1 MPTRYIA
8 ISVVSVIL
16 SFVGG
21 FLVANA
27 LNRSEV
33 ASLQSKFQKAAA
45 DPTTANT
52 SENETTLSDEEIRAK
67 IAEADA
73 APDNF
78 AFQRDLGLG
87 LYRYAAMQQDTAL
100 LRESSRLLERALG
113 LNPNDYQIKVALGN
127 SHFDVGYFEKKNE
140 PFVEARKYYRLALD
154 ARPNDVEVRTDYA
167 LTYFLQTPPDH
178 SKAISEFEA
187 VLRENP
193 KQEKALQFLTRSFWQ
208 TGQGDRAAVTLQ
220 QLRVANPASPAV
232 KELESLLLQAPS
244 PAQ

>member
-8 ISVVSVIL
+8 ISVISVFL
-16 SFVGG
+16 SFIGG

-33 ASLQSKFQKAAA
+33 ASLQSKLQKSTADPAAA
-45 DPTTANT
+45 NNSANE
-52 SENETTLSDEEIRAK
+52 STLSDDEIRAK

-73 APDNF
+73 TPDNF

-167 LTYFLQTPPDH
+167 LTYFLQSPPDNTN
-178 SKAISEFEA
+178 AIKEFEA
-187 VLRENP
+187 VLRDNP
-193 KQEKALQFLTRSFWQ
+193 KQEKALQFLTRAYWQ
-208 TGQGDRAAVTLQ
+208 AGQGERASVTLQ
-220 QLRVANPASPAV
+220 QLRQANPGSPVV
-232 KELESLLLQAPS
+232 KELESLLLQP
-244 PAQ
+244 PAAAQ